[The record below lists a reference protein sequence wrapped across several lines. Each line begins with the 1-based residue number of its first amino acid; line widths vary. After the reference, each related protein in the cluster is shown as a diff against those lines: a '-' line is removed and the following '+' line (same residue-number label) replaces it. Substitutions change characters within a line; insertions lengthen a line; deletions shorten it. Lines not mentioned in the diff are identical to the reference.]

1 VLRRAADAERFI
13 DMARKRTGIDIE
25 VIPWQ
30 TEAALA
36 AYGAVSSLPDLP
48 RPVAM
53 IDVGGGSSEVVLHDG
68 CEVKGAVSIPMGAV
82 GLWEQMGRPG
92 CFDAEAIA
100 QLESAVLDRLSGVG
114 LEDMGRARSAIA
126 TGGTATT
133 AAAILHEMDEYDPSV
148 VRGTPITISDMERM
162 LREISSVPVA
172 NRYAIK
178 GLEPE
183 RADIFPAG
191 LAILKGIAITLGM
204 DEIAVSDGG
213 ILLGVLLE
221 LLEKEC
227 RTDAELPSARGL
239 YI

>member
-1 VLRRAADAERFI
+1 
-13 DMARKRTGIDIE
+13 
-25 VIPWQ
+25 
-30 TEAALA
+30 
-36 AYGAVSSLPDLP
+36 
-48 RPVAM
+48 
-53 IDVGGGSSEVVLHDG
+53 
-68 CEVKGAVSIPMGAV
+68 
-82 GLWEQMGRPG
+82 MGRPG
-92 CFDAEAIA
+92 RLDAEAIA
-100 QLESAVLDRLSGVG
+100 QMESAVQDRLAGVG
-114 LEDMGRARSAIA
+114 LGEMGRVRSAIA

-133 AAAILHEMDEYDPSV
+133 AAAILHEMDEYDPSL
-148 VRGTPITISDMERM
+148 VRGTHLTISEMERM

-227 RTDAELPSARGL
+227 RTDAELSSARGL